1 MACQEDLSPG
11 RGYSGGWLGV
21 AFPGE
26 GDIGGGKPLSQMV
39 IPHGS
44 LQGLRCC
51 CRGESRA
58 GRGRGVWQRG

>member
-26 GDIGGGKPLSQMV
+26 GDI
-39 IPHGS
+39 
-44 LQGLRCC
+44 
-51 CRGESRA
+51 
-58 GRGRGVWQRG
+58 RGREAAITDGHPAWQSARAEMLL